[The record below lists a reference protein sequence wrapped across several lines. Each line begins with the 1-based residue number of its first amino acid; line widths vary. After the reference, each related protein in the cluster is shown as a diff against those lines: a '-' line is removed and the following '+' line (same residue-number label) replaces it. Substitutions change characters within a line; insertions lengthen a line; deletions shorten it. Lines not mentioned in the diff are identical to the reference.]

1 MRSLLVLALLA
12 SLARLAHAEEK
23 DPSVTVSVEPMFL
36 IIGMVEANVELKVAP
51 HVGMQGIAGYG
62 SIMFTGIKDLG
73 GEVNVYARP
82 ELAGFHAGAM
92 VKYLWGSASLPFVD
106 NMNRGD
112 VVERQLGLYVGWKWI
127 GWGGVSAVLQMGIGK
142 LDLTG
147 GDEPV
152 HEIVPVANLTA
163 GYSF

>member
-1 MRSLLVLALLA
+1 MRALLVLALLC
-12 SLARLAHAEEK
+12 RLAHAEEA
-23 DPSVTVSVEPMFL
+23 DPSATISVEPMFL

-51 HVGMQGIAGYG
+51 HVGFQGIAGYG

-73 GEVNVYARP
+73 GEVNVYQRAQ
-82 ELAGFHAGAM
+82 LSGFHGGAM
-92 VKYLWGSASLPFVD
+92 VKYLWGSSSLPFVD
-106 NMNRGD
+106 NMNSGD
-112 VVERQLGLYVGWKWI
+112 VVEREVGLYVGWKWI
-127 GWGGVSAVLQMGIGK
+127 GWRGLTAVLQAGVGK

-152 HEIVPVANLTA
+152 HKLVPLANLTA